1 MSIGLTI
8 GMAHHATD
16 GISLGAWLQ
25 IIATAIAAV
34 AAVAAWFA
42 ATAARNGALA
52 GKETAEATREATA
65 TAQEAARQARIGY
78 QITFHA
84 GRLEAL
90 ADLHRFV
97 SWVTEGGRPRKEL
110 TWSERHLVVTGIPKP
125 TTIVEGYE
133 LKGMIAATGRDLPA
147 CAEIANLMTSRMI
160 KGAPVGRALEELYAA
175 MADENRIL
183 ASLEAELV
191 QQASTRSG

>member
-1 MSIGLTI
+1 MYRWELDDPAQPEFDGLGPETQAALTVF
-8 GMAHHATD
+8 MDAVVLVNPVEYQHHPGERSDPPALPGD
-16 GISLGAWLQ
+16 HVGISGAQ
-25 IIATAIAAV
+25 PRVSPAYAEGT
-34 AAVAAWFA
+34 
-42 ATAARNGALA
+42 ARNGALA

-97 SWVTEGGRPRKEL
+97 SWVTEGGRPPKEL
-110 TWSERHLVVTGIPKP
+110 TWSEQHLVVTGIPKP

-133 LKGMIAATGRDLPA
+133 LKGMIAATGVTCQPA
-147 CAEIANLMTSRMI
+147 R
-160 KGAPVGRALEELYAA
+160 R
-175 MADENRIL
+175 
-183 ASLEAELV
+183 
-191 QQASTRSG
+191 